1 MIGQGQVL
9 PVRKQRLPVIGQGQV
24 LASSTT
30 GQGQAQ
36 PVRKPMMRMELM
48 SSGVYDKFTG
58 YHNRGSIRLRGYDY
72 SRHGYY
78 FITICIHDRNQRLF
92 GDIIDGK
99 MVFTE
104 LGNIAYNQ
112 FACLPK
118 RFPNIKLDEF
128 QIMPNHV
135 HAVIPIC
142 TPHNSTANIVGATLA
157 VARDAP
163 VVTHDRAGAS
173 PAPTKTTVAR
183 DSGAVAHNRAGA
195 SPAPT
200 KTIKPKTIK
209 PGTIGDIVG
218 AYKSLV
224 ANECLKIYKSKNERM
239 GKLWQRNYF
248 EHIIRNGKSLYFIR
262 NYIRENPMNW
272 FVDTENHIDREIHEF
287 EMKEI
292 GEIHAPKSF
301 H

>member
-1 MIGQGQVL
+1 
-9 PVRKQRLPVIGQGQV
+9 
-24 LASSTT
+24 
-30 GQGQAQ
+30 
-36 PVRKPMMRMELM
+36 M

-58 YHNRGSIRLRGYDY
+58 YHNRKSIRLPGYDY
-72 SRHGYY
+72 SGQGYY
-78 FITICIHDRNQRLF
+78 FITICLRDRKQRLF
-92 GDIIDGK
+92 GDIIDKK

-104 LGNIAYNQ
+104 LGNIAFNQ
-112 FACLPK
+112 FEYLPK

-135 HAVIPIC
+135 HAVIQIH

-157 VARDAP
+157 VA
-163 VVTHDRAGAS
+163 HDRAGAS
-173 PAPTKTTVAR
+173 PAPTKTTVAH
-183 DSGAVAHNRAGA
+183 DANAVAHDRAGA

-200 KTIKPKTIK
+200 EIIKTVKMKTETAETKPENMKTN
-209 PGTIGDIVG
+209 TIGDIVG

-224 ANECLKIYKSKNERM
+224 ANACLKIYKSKNERM

-248 EHIIRNGKSLYFIR
+248 EHIIRDNKSLYFIR
-262 NYIRENPMNW
+262 NYIRENPVNW
-272 FVDTENHIDREIHEF
+272 FVDTENHIEREIHEF

-292 GEIHAPKSF
+292 GEVHAPKSF

>member
-1 MIGQGQVL
+1 
-9 PVRKQRLPVIGQGQV
+9 
-24 LASSTT
+24 
-30 GQGQAQ
+30 
-36 PVRKPMMRMELM
+36 M

-58 YHNRGSIRLRGYDY
+58 YHNRESIRLSGYDY
-72 SRHGYY
+72 SRQGYY
-78 FITICIHDRNQRLF
+78 FITICIHDRKQRLF
-92 GDIIDGK
+92 GDIIDKK

-104 LGNIAYNQ
+104 LGNIAFNQ
-112 FACLPK
+112 FEYLPK

-135 HAVIPIC
+135 HAVIQIH

-157 VARDAP
+157 VA
-163 VVTHDRAGAS
+163 HDRAGAS
-173 PAPTKTTVAR
+173 PAPTKTTVAH
-183 DSGAVAHNRAGA
+183 DANAVAHDRAGA

-200 KTIKPKTIK
+200 KTTVAHDANAVAHDRAGASPAPTEIIKTVKMKTETAETK
-209 PGTIGDIVG
+209 PENMKTNTIGDIVG

-224 ANECLKIYKSKNERM
+224 ANACLKIYKSKNERM

-248 EHIIRNGKSLYFIR
+248 EHIIRDNKSLYFIR
-262 NYIRENPMNW
+262 NYIRENPVNW
-272 FVDTENHIDREIHEF
+272 FVDTENHIEREIHEF

-292 GEIHAPKSF
+292 GEVHAPKSF